1 MENIMMLPASYCVMN
16 EEEMTYT
23 TGGASA
29 IQAIAAWVFPPYAW
43 LAGVTA
49 IRDYRKKN
57 PNTWT
62 QDGLDYFA
70 NDMGKS
76 VSNFLYDLACAS
88 WVLGTSATG
97 IGLVINAAIVLLNK
111 SGDSKEQQRRR
122 LFPQGK
128 GRRPLF
134 ICPYKSRGT
143 RTGCLCLFMDVLI

>member
-76 VSNFLYDLACAS
+76 VSNFLNDLACALS
-88 WVLGTSATG
+88 
-97 IGLVINAAIVLLNK
+97 
-111 SGDSKEQQRRR
+111 
-122 LFPQGK
+122 
-128 GRRPLF
+128 
-134 ICPYKSRGT
+134 
-143 RTGCLCLFMDVLI
+143 LIHI

>member
-57 PNTWT
+57 PDAWT

-97 IGLVINAAIVLLNK
+97 IGLVINAALILL
-111 SGDSKEQQRRR
+111 
-122 LFPQGK
+122 
-128 GRRPLF
+128 
-134 ICPYKSRGT
+134 
-143 RTGCLCLFMDVLI
+143 

>member
-1 MENIMMLPASYCVMN
+1 MENKMKMPATYNVMN

-29 IQAIAAWVFPPYAW
+29 IQAFAAWVFPPSAW
-43 LAGVTA
+43 LAGGTA

-62 QDGLDYFA
+62 QDCLDYIA

-97 IGLVINAAIVLLNK
+97 IGLVITAAIVLL
-111 SGDSKEQQRRR
+111 
-122 LFPQGK
+122 
-128 GRRPLF
+128 
-134 ICPYKSRGT
+134 
-143 RTGCLCLFMDVLI
+143 

>member
-23 TGGASA
+23 TGPYHLRNSPGASA

-97 IGLVINAAIVLLNK
+97 IGLVINAALILL
-111 SGDSKEQQRRR
+111 
-122 LFPQGK
+122 
-128 GRRPLF
+128 
-134 ICPYKSRGT
+134 
-143 RTGCLCLFMDVLI
+143 

>member
-57 PNTWT
+57 PDTWT

-70 NDMGKS
+70 NDMRRVYLISSMTLRVPVG
-76 VSNFLYDLACAS
+76 F
-88 WVLGTSATG
+88 WVPPLPESA
-97 IGLVINAAIVLLNK
+97 L
-111 SGDSKEQQRRR
+111 
-122 LFPQGK
+122 
-128 GRRPLF
+128 
-134 ICPYKSRGT
+134 
-143 RTGCLCLFMDVLI
+143 

>member
-43 LAGVTA
+43 LAGITA

-70 NDMGKS
+70 NDMGRVCLIS
-76 VSNFLYDLACAS
+76 SMTLRVPVGFWVPPLPELA
-88 WVLGTSATG
+88 L
-97 IGLVINAAIVLLNK
+97 
-111 SGDSKEQQRRR
+111 
-122 LFPQGK
+122 
-128 GRRPLF
+128 
-134 ICPYKSRGT
+134 
-143 RTGCLCLFMDVLI
+143 

>member
-97 IGLVINAAIVLLNK
+97 IGLVINAALIMERFELSSKRGINLLSTCLSSPSLSGK
-111 SGDSKEQQRRR
+111 SKTEATHS
-122 LFPQGK
+122 
-128 GRRPLF
+128 
-134 ICPYKSRGT
+134 S
-143 RTGCLCLFMDVLI
+143 LIL